1 MNSSE
6 NYINE
11 GKPGMSSTCSLAII
25 IPAYNESG
33 RIIHTLY
40 DIDEYISKSKNSGLI
55 TVIIVSDGSTDDTDM
70 VVSSW
75 IEKKSKN
82 KKSFTL
88 VSYSPNKGKGYAIRE
103 GFLKS
108 NSDLVL
114 YTDADGASPIEEA
127 NKLLYWA
134 ERGFDVVCG
143 SRIVKAEDVK
153 VEMGLKRRFTGLIFH
168 LILRLFNLAD
178 VKDTQCGFKLF
189 RKEVV
194 KKLAQAQ
201 KCFNYSFDIEY
212 LLLSKNYG
220 YKIKE
225 VPVNWSHVKGSKISL
240 LQDSIKM
247 LLEVLKIR
255 FVYKYN

>member
-6 NYINE
+6 NYSSE
-11 GKPGMSSTCSLAII
+11 SKTGMSGTCSLAIV

-40 DIDEYISKSKNSGLI
+40 DIDEYISESTNPGLLN
-55 TVIIVSDGSTDDTDM
+55 VIIVSDGSTDDTDI
-70 VVSSW
+70 VVSNW

-82 KKSFTL
+82 KKSFIL
-88 VSYSPNKGKGYAIRE
+88 ISYSPNKGKGYAIRE

-108 NSDLVL
+108 NSDFVL
-114 YTDADGASPIEEA
+114 YTDADGASPIKEV
-127 NKLLYWA
+127 NKLLYWT
-134 ERGFDVVCG
+134 EHGFDVVCG
-143 SRIVKAEDVK
+143 SRIIKADDVK
-153 VEMGLKRRFTGLIFH
+153 VEMGLKRRFTGLVFH
-168 LILRLFNLAD
+168 LILKFFNLAD

-189 RKEVV
+189 RKDVV